1 VLLGYEC
8 LLSDRTDAERAA
20 SPAARHQRAS
30 HGCGAAPA
38 HAAAGVGARVVHVPL
53 PDPGAAAAVGAEEV
67 LAEGPVRVHQRAV
80 AAPCRREPP
89 VPLQRAQPHHAPGR
103 VVRGQE
109 AGSQAHRAPL
119 LAEPR
124 GVGGAGEEEERG
136 GGRGHEGEAAA
147 RRHYCTQSA
156 LPQV

>member
-1 VLLGYEC
+1 MPNVPRPPPHGTSAHPTAVVRRPHTPRQVL
-8 LLSDRTDAERAA
+8 ER
-20 SPAARHQRAS
+20 
-30 HGCGAAPA
+30 
-38 HAAAGVGARVVHVPL
+38 
-53 PDPGAAAAVGAEEV
+53 PGAAAAVGAEEV

-124 GVGGAGEEEERG
+124 GVGGAGEEEECG